1 MSRFLLALMLLA
13 AAVSAQAITPSRQDA
28 DGTGGNCP
36 QAEEIAQAENGAAA
50 VEEPAPPAPAK
61 TTAPPPQAKE
71 TAPLARP
78 KSGARWHSF
87 LPGMFK

>member
-1 MSRFLLALMLLA
+1 MSRFLFALLMLA

-36 QAEEIAQAENGAAA
+36 EAEEIARAENGAAPA
-50 VEEPAPPAPAK
+50 SAPPAPAK
-61 TTAPPPQAKE
+61 TTAPPAQAKE
-71 TAPLARP
+71 TAPLPRP